1 MKLSIK
7 KLNGYVAFILAVICI
22 TVGLSLIDFNA
33 LISKT
38 DAEENQTTIDDDLNN
53 DKNQEDY
60 DDDELPNQ
68 GGTTLPTK
76 LVFENAWQAYNYALE
91 MEKKSKSYREYLW
104 TVHGDAEKF
113 PVTVDYTGK
122 RKIYDNLTEIYVI
135 NSVQTVID
143 VGNLGINIGAGK
155 TFTSYTCFDMVN
167 QMVQLS
173 PDRRH
178 SLQEDIDRY
187 KITTYQIPYVI
198 NKNTAKAYLK
208 DDPTKKYYEIQM
220 TLNSKAWGT
229 YQSVLKDVV
238 GDVEGLP
245 KISSITIVI
254 KINKTTGRFISFD
267 STESYS
273 LVYNY
278 NGIKANINAKGKVFI
293 KYNYTKDISKD
304 VSDMRHRVGL
314 E

>member
-60 DDDELPNQ
+60 DDELPNQ

-113 PVTVDYTGK
+113 PVTIDYTGK

-135 NSVQTVID
+135 NGVQTVID

-167 QMVQLS
+167 QMVQLA

-187 KITTYQIPYVI
+187 KITTYQIPYII

-267 STESYS
+267 STENYS

>member
-7 KLNGYVAFILAVICI
+7 KLNAYVAFILAVICI

-33 LISKT
+33 LISRT
-38 DAEENQTTIDDDLNN
+38 DAEESQTTINPDQNN
-53 DKNQEDY
+53 DNNQDDY
-60 DDDELPNQ
+60 EEELQSQ

-76 LVFENAWQAYNYALE
+76 IVFENAWQAYNYALE

-135 NSVQTVID
+135 NSVQTIID
-143 VGNLGINIGAGK
+143 VGDLGINIGAGK

-173 PDRRH
+173 KNNRH
-178 SLQEDIDRY
+178 TLQEDIDKY
-187 KITTYQIPYVI
+187 KITTYQIPYII

-208 DDPTKKYYEIQM
+208 DDPTKKYYEVQM
-220 TLNSKAWGT
+220 ILNSKSWGT
-229 YQSVLKDVV
+229 YQTVLKDVV
-238 GDVEGLP
+238 GNVDGLP

-254 KINKTTGRFISFD
+254 KISKATGRFISFD

-278 NGIKANINAKGKVFI
+278 NGIKANIQAKGKVFI

-304 VSDMRHRVGL
+304 VADMRHRVGMN
-314 E
+314 